1 MGFGIV
7 NTTLMAVYERIREF
21 GLLKALGMKP
31 WWIVRQVL
39 TESFYLLVLGMII
52 GTGLGALSVLALSGT
67 GIDLSS
73 VAAGAEFAGMSRMI
87 YPVVESKDVVTA
99 NLVVFIL
106 GIIVS
111 LYPAIKAARF
121 TPIEA
126 MAHT

>member
-1 MGFGIV
+1 
-7 NTTLMAVYERIREF
+7 
-21 GLLKALGMKP
+21 
-31 WWIVRQVL
+31 
-39 TESFYLLVLGMII
+39 
-52 GTGLGALSVLALSGT
+52 
-67 GIDLSS
+67 

-126 MAHT
+126 MAHN